1 MFTPDN
7 LRKLAKDGYNIQ
19 KFQIKSELKKGLQ
32 EFLWDTFP
40 LNELKELVLENC
52 WVFRME
58 YAAYYLSR
66 NLSNLTSL
74 SLLNSDVHPDFQTIF
89 KHLKNLQR
97 LRFVDGDLSNGD
109 LSDIFS
115 ALGHNVKELEI
126 GAESKKRVFWNEIP
140 SNYLE
145 KFTLINCW
153 VEKSDNHSNYSM
165 QQFPHL
171 KSLSLLH
178 TKMESAFLIK
188 LHELRNLESVR
199 FIGKE
204 VWAPILV
211 KVFSKFGM
219 NIKQL
224 DLSQMDIGIFYG
236 GTELSDVLS
245 LTPNLEE
252 LTLNGCAHL
261 PHDVLLELSRHHSDI
276 CPNLRRIAAKG
287 TCLTQ
292 TSLPDA
298 WRVNGV
304 GIIVDC

>member
-1 MFTPDN
+1 M
-7 LRKLAKDGYNIQ
+7 LMKDGYSIK
-19 KFQIKSELKKGLQ
+19 KFQVKNDKKGKK
-32 EFLWDTFP
+32 FFFWDKFP
-40 LNELKELVLENC
+40 LNELKELVLEKC
-52 WVFRME
+52 IVTTSTYE
-58 YAAYYLSR
+58 VAYANPMG
-66 NLSNLTSL
+66 NLSLSLTSL
-74 SLLNSDVHPDFQTIF
+74 SLVNCRVHTDFQENL
-89 KHLKNLQR
+89 KQLKNLQR
-97 LRFVDGDLSNGD
+97 LRIVEGDKFNVI
-109 LSDIFS
+109 LSDLIS
-115 ALGHNVKELEI
+115 ALGQNVKELEI
-126 GAESKKRVFWNEIP
+126 DSEIRRQEFWNGIP
-140 SNYLE
+140 SNCLE
-145 KFTLINCW
+145 KLTLINC
-153 VEKSDNHSNYSM
+153 ELKKSDDHSGYSM
-165 QQFPHL
+165 KQFPHL

-178 TKMESAFLIK
+178 TKVESAFLIK
-188 LHELRNLESVR
+188 LHELRNLGSVR

-204 VWAPILV
+204 VWAPFLV

-236 GTELSDVLS
+236 GTELSDILR

-252 LTLNGCAHL
+252 LTLNSCAHL

-276 CPNLRRIAAKG
+276 CPSLRRITAKG